1 MNTAAHRCRR
11 IVAIL
16 AVSMA
21 LGACGGSVDL
31 MASMPEGEANEV
43 IAALLDAGI
52 TASKIPGKEGMVGVK
67 VEQAQVA
74 RAVETL
80 HALGLPRERFA
91 GMGDVFKKEGL
102 ISSPVEERARYL
114 YALSQELSNTL
125 SHLDGVLVS
134 RVHLVLPERG
144 SGGDPNLPSSAAVFL
159 KYQSDARIAEVQPQ
173 VRRLVV
179 NSIPGLSIDKVSV
192 IMVPSSIKS
201 ATRGNPAW
209 TSVLG
214 FNVQAESANKL
225 AMTLASLLLLAV
237 AGLAGSGMLA
247 WRYLIAPRSARA
259 TQAAAE

>member
-1 MNTAAHRCRR
+1 MKSIAVRGRGFLFALVAA
-11 IVAIL
+11 L
-16 AVSMA
+16 ALS
-21 LGACGGSVDL
+21 ACGGAVDL
-31 MASMPEGEANEV
+31 MASMPEPEANEV

-52 TASKIPGKEGMVGVK
+52 SASKVSGKEGMVGVR
-67 VEQAQVA
+67 VEQSQVA
-74 RAVETL
+74 RAVDTL
-80 HALGLPRERFA
+80 RALGLPRERFA

-144 SGGDPNLPSSAAVFL
+144 SGSDPNMPSSAAVFL
-159 KYQSDARIAEVQPQ
+159 KYQSDARIADVQPQ

-179 NSIPGLSIDKVSV
+179 NSIPGLSLDKVSV

-201 ATRGNPAW
+201 ATHAGRAW

-214 FNVQAESANKL
+214 FNVEAESARKL
-225 AMTLASLLLLAV
+225 TITLVTLIAMAV
-237 AGLAGSGMLA
+237 VGAGLSSALA
-247 WRYLIAPRSARA
+247 WRYLLGPRLKR
-259 TQAAAE
+259 TPAAE

>member
-1 MNTAAHRCRR
+1 VAA
-11 IVAIL
+11 L
-16 AVSMA
+16 AVA
-21 LGACGGSVDL
+21 LALAACSGSVEL
-31 MASMPEGEANEV
+31 MAAMPEGEANEV

-52 TASKIPGKEGMVGVK
+52 AASKVPGKEGMVGVR
-67 VEQAQVA
+67 VEQDQMA

-80 HALGLPRERFA
+80 HALGLPREQFA

-159 KYQSDARIAEVQPQ
+159 KYQSDAHVAELQPQ

-192 IMVPSSIKS
+192 IMVPSNLKS
-201 ATRGNPAW
+201 ALQGNQAW
-209 TSVLG
+209 TRVLG
-214 FNVQAESANKL
+214 FEVKPNSAARLVL
-225 AMTLASLLLLAV
+225 ALATLLLLAL
-237 AGLAGSGMLA
+237 AGCAGSGFLA
-247 WRYLIAPRSARA
+247 WRYLFAPRPGA
-259 TQAAAE
+259 TADIAAAD

>member
-1 MNTAAHRCRR
+1 MNTVARRCRR
-11 IVAIL
+11 LVASLML
-16 AVSMA
+16 AMT
-21 LGACGGSVDL
+21 LGGCSGSVDL

-43 IAALLDAGI
+43 VAALLDAGI
-52 TASKIPGKEGMVGVK
+52 VAGKVPGKEGMVGVR

-74 RAVETL
+74 RAVDTL
-80 HALGLPRERFA
+80 RALGLPRERFA
-91 GMGDVFKKEGL
+91 GMGEVFKKEGL

-192 IMVPSSIKS
+192 IMVPSTIKS
-201 ATRGNPAW
+201 AARGNPAW
-209 TSVLG
+209 TTVLG
-214 FNVQAESANKL
+214 FNVQAESVNKL
-225 AMTLASLLLLAV
+225 TMTLLILLLVAV
-237 AGLAGSGMLA
+237 AGTAASGILT
-247 WRYLIAPRSARA
+247 WRYLIAPK
-259 TQAAAE
+259 AAVADTAAP